1 MYKQN
6 FVVVVKCDGK
16 ILREQDSDVV
26 YLPFGAEYSI
36 HLKNKD
42 SRRAL
47 VDIEVDG
54 ENVLNGHKLIVNG
67 NEDQE
72 IKGFMKN
79 MNITNRFKFIHKT
92 KEIQEHRGNRLD
104 DGLIRVT
111 YQFEKYKQEPV
122 YMPPTW
128 VYYKES
134 TPAHGIEWTSVGSNI
149 YSNTKSSIRNSSGL
163 GSVYTCS
170 FSDCSSPRVEEGITV
185 KGSKINQNYSYGNID
200 LLESNIYTIVLH
212 LKGLTK
218 NKQMVQKPITIKSK
232 LKCPTCGRNN
242 KSINKFCYNCGT
254 FLE

>member
-1 MYKQN
+1 MMYKQN

-16 ILREQDSDVV
+16 ILREQDNDVV
-26 YLPFGAEYSI
+26 YLPFGVEYSI

-72 IKGFMKN
+72 IKGFMKD
-79 MNITNRFKFIHKT
+79 IHVTNRFKFIHKT

-111 YQFEKYKQEPV
+111 YQFEKYKQEPIITT
-122 YMPPTW
+122 YTPPTW
-128 VYYKES
+128 TYYKNS
-134 TPAHGIEWTSVGSNI
+134 DWTAKGASLNAC
-149 YSNTKSSIRNSSGL
+149 SGL
-163 GSVYTCS
+163 NSVYTCS

-185 KGSKINQNYSYGNID
+185 KGSKINQNYAYGNID

-218 NKQMVQKPITIKSK
+218 NKQIVQKPITIKSK
-232 LKCPTCGRNN
+232 LKCSTCGRNN